1 MTIKWGECHEGEV
14 QGAGGQRNLV
24 MGSGGGVYH
33 GRAPGSSNFDNKN

>member
-1 MTIKWGECHEGEV
+1 MTIKWGECHEEV